1 MTLSAADN
9 AKEGSSLHHTVLQ
22 GVAQPLQAV
31 AQYKQRKH
39 LDIVSNKSG
48 IAGYFNENC
57 PSRIDEMSN
66 WIKRLR
72 SAIRGAKSGFLWKE
86 TRVANPNLAP
96 EVIDQVVPMTIVF
109 DFPTMAAV
117 RVKCPPGMFAPPP
130 EVLHELSSQI
140 YSVILPLI
148 SYADRRL
155 HQGVMDDDGW
165 ALLRSLKAT
174 MHKEGDALDFLES
187 ERDALKCDTLSDYP
201 TFRAG
206 VAQLKSD
213 WDKAVADG
221 TVDSDET
228 WSTKACCKFVATT
241 LQHLFDAAL
250 SDYVE
255 DPHRTG
261 SLLLED
267 TLKEASALYKVR
279 VERLR
284 KRKLDG
290 ISTLLAQE
298 HDDDDADDTAAAL
311 FASSSQP
318 PRKRAAAQGSLHRSG
333 DFSWIVPLMM
343 PAMVAAAAQYQQ
355 GWAPPPLPYAPP
367 PLHAQAWPSH
377 HHSGKGKGK
386 GGGRG
391 KGKGKGKGGG
401 RGKGKG
407 KGKGRYTHYLAA
419 TYDDQPAESLEM
431 YYSHQAAANAWPD
444 DAPGIWVDDS
454 FGADY

>member
-1 MTLSAADN
+1 MTRSAADN
-9 AKEGSSLHHTVLQ
+9 AKEGSSFEHTVIQ
-22 GVAQPLQAV
+22 GTAQPLQAV
-31 AQYKQRKH
+31 AQFKQRKH

-48 IAGYFNENC
+48 IAGSFNENC

-66 WIKRLR
+66 WVKRLR
-72 SAIRGAKSGFLWKE
+72 SAIRGAKSGVLWKE
-86 TRVANPNLAP
+86 TRVTDPQSAP
-96 EVIDQVVPMTIVF
+96 MVIDQVVPMTIVF

-117 RVKCPPGMFAPPP
+117 RVKCPPGMIAPPP
-130 EVLHELSSQI
+130 EVLLELSSQV

-155 HQGVMDDDGW
+155 HQGVVDDDGW
-165 ALLRSLKAT
+165 ALLRNLKAT

-187 ERDALKCDTLSDYP
+187 QRDALKCDTLSDYP

-221 TVDSDET
+221 TVDPDET

-241 LQHLFDAAL
+241 LQHLFDTSL

-261 SLLLED
+261 PLLLGD
-267 TLKEASALYKVR
+267 TLKKASALYKVR

-290 ISTLLAQE
+290 TSTLLAQQ
-298 HDDDDADDTAAAL
+298 HDDDDADDNAAAL

-318 PRKRAAAQGSLHRSG
+318 PRKRAAAQGPSHRSG

-343 PAMVAAAAQYQQ
+343 PAMAAAAAQYQY
-355 GWAPPPLPYAPP
+355 GWAPPQQPYVPRPP
-367 PLHAQAWPSH
+367 FHAQAWPSH
-377 HHSGKGKGK
+377 HHSGKGKGN
-386 GGGRG
+386 
-391 KGKGKGKGGG
+391 GGG

-407 KGKGRYTHYLAA
+407 KGKGRGKGKGKGRYTNYLAA
-419 TYDDQPAESLEM
+419 THDEQPAESSEM
-431 YYSHQAAANAWPD
+431 YYSHQAADDSWPD
-444 DAPGIWVDDS
+444 EAPGTWVDDS